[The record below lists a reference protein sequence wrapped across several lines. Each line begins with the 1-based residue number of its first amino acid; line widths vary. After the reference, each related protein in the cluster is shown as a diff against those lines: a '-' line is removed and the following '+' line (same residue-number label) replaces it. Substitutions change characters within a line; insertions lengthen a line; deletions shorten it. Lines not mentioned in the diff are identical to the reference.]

1 MPEEPAAAAGPVG
14 RGLFCKEGDY
24 WTVGYGEK
32 VFRLKD
38 CLGLSFIACLVRHPG
53 TEFHV
58 LDLGDGAP
66 GRELGRDQAK
76 PSSAALSTNPEELEA
91 AGIHVGGLGDAGEL
105 LDAQAKAAYK
115 ARLGELREEL
125 EEAKEFGQVERA
137 AKVEEEIDALGAEL
151 SRGIGLGGPPPAR
164 GFGHGPSAP
173 ARQ

>member
-1 MPEEPAAAAGPVG
+1 MSHVPPSVPEEPAAAAGPVG
-14 RGLFCKEGDY
+14 QGLFCKEGDY

-38 CLGLSFIACLVRHPG
+38 CLGLSFIACLVRHPR

-66 GRELGRDQAK
+66 GREVARDQAK

-115 ARLGELREEL
+115 ARLGELADGSEKARRVCND
-125 EEAKEFGQVERA
+125 APA
-137 AKVEEEIDALGAEL
+137 AKVR
-151 SRGIGLGGPPPAR
+151 RGTDGPVA
-164 GFGHGPSAP
+164 
-173 ARQ
+173 